1 MFPDELPYRIIRM
14 FSLIGDRVLDPF
26 VGSGTCL
33 KVAKSLFRKGI
44 GYELNEDF
52 KPIIENKIST
62 SQIGDFKDY
71 QYLLYTIYKK
81 SQNYGFKISF
91 EKQKQK
97 GIIIL
102 ENLEGQEIVIDYL
115 LIDEERFDEKFYD
128 NEIKVK
134 LDENTIQNYL
144 NSTPNWERFRNYVIV
159 INSKFPNNKKIQNVG
174 KKISNH
180 KKKIQF
186 RMFEEIIDDN
196 FNILDLFI

>member
-1 MFPDELPYRIIRM
+1 DELPYRIIRM